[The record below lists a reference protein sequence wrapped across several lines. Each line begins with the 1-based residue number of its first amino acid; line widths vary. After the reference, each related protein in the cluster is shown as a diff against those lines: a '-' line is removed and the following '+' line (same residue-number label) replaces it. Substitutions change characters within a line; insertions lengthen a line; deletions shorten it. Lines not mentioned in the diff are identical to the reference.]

1 MQRYIAFLRGINV
14 GGKNIIKM
22 EKLSATFVSLGFKN
36 VKTFI
41 QSGNVFFDSA
51 ANGSDSLTRK
61 IETGLMKE
69 YGSNIKVMLRA
80 VEEMKNMVK
89 QNPFKKIK
97 PDDKIKLYVC
107 FLDREPITKPRLPLI
122 SEKEALNIFKLK
134 KKDLFMIS
142 GWLKGGR
149 YGFPTIF
156 IEKELGVF
164 STARNW
170 NTVCKMMDSISEAPR

>member
-1 MQRYIAFLRGINV
+1 MQRYVAFLRGINV
-14 GGKNIIKM
+14 GGKNIIRM
-22 EKLSATFVSLGFKN
+22 DALGAFFSSLGFKN

-51 ANGSDSLTRK
+51 ANGSDTLTRK

-69 YGSNIKVMLRA
+69 YGSNIKVMLRT
-80 VEEMKNMVK
+80 VEEMENMVK

-107 FLDREPITKPRLPLI
+107 FLDKEPKINPKLPLI
-122 SEKEALNIFKLK
+122 SEKEALEVFKLEK
-134 KKDLFMIS
+134 KNAFIIS
-142 GWLKGGR
+142 GQLKNGR
-149 YGFPTIF
+149 YGFPNNL

-170 NTVCKMMDSISEAPR
+170 NTVCKMMDSIS

>member
-22 EKLSATFVSLGFKN
+22 DALGAFFSSLGFKN

-51 ANGSDSLTRK
+51 TNSSDALTKK

-69 YGSNIKVMLRA
+69 YGSNIKVMIRT
-80 VEEMKNMVK
+80 VEETKKMLT
-89 QNPFKKIK
+89 QNPFVKMKPSNKIK
-97 PDDKIKLYVC
+97 FYVC
-107 FLDREPITKPRLPLI
+107 FLDREPKTKPKLPLI
-122 SEKEALNIFKLK
+122 SEKEALTFFKLVK
-134 KKDLFMIS
+134 RDAFMIS
-142 GWLKGGR
+142 KQLKGGR

-156 IEKELGVF
+156 LEKELGVF
-164 STARNW
+164 ATARNW
-170 NTVCKMMDSISEAPR
+170 NTVCKMMDSIS

>member
-22 EKLSATFVSLGFKN
+22 DALGTFFSSQGFKN

-51 ANGSDSLTRK
+51 AKSSDALTKK

-69 YGSNIKVMLRA
+69 YGGNIKVMLRT
-80 VEEMKNMVK
+80 VEEMENMVK

-107 FLDREPITKPRLPLI
+107 FLDKKPKIKARLPLI
-122 SEKEALNIFKLK
+122 SEKEALEVFKIDK
-134 KKDLFMIS
+134 KNAFIIS
-142 GWLKGGR
+142 GQTKGGGF
-149 YGFPTIF
+149 GFPNNF
-156 IEKELGVF
+156 IEKELGIF

-170 NTVCKMMDSISEAPR
+170 NTVCKMMDSIL

>member
-41 QSGNVFFDSA
+41 QSGNVFFDST

-61 IETGLMKE
+61 IETGLVKE
-69 YGSNIKVMLRA
+69 YQSNIKA
-80 VEEMKNMVK
+80 MVRTVK
-89 QNPFKKIK
+89 EIAAIIKSDPFKKIK
-97 PDDKIKLYVC
+97 RTDAIKLYVC

-142 GWLKGGR
+142 GRLKGGR

-170 NTVCKMMDSISEAPR
+170 NTVCKIMDAIS